1 MDQSDHSVAIPGA
14 LLDAIADRVAERL
27 ADRLG
32 EMGGTNASWMRTN
45 DAAEYL
51 GLTRSALYS
60 RVREMPHYRFERM
73 LLFKRSD
80 LDAWVEARRVDPTP
94 RYERVAPIQPP
105 PASRSTRTRSAPA
118 TKGELTPH
126 PPPKERPKRERPLP
140 PPLSGDDGQKDHWA
154 KQLEISRADLDEMSP
169 GDFKRAWDARNERL
183 KAGGVFDRIDDLW
196 KRFGRANIDEMT
208 PSELIAAV
216 GELHDEAARQ
226 ETIKTEDAGSAGV

>member
-1 MDQSDHSVAIPGA
+1 MDQSDHSVPIPSA

-32 EMGGTNASWMRTN
+32 EMRVTNASWMRTT

-80 LDAWVEARRVDPTP
+80 LDAWVEAHRVDPTP
-94 RYERVAPIQPP
+94 RYERVAPIQPAL
-105 PASRSTRTRSAPA
+105 ASRSTRTRRSHAAKGKLASPPA
-118 TKGELTPH
+118 
-126 PPPKERPKRERPLP
+126 PKERRKRERPLP
-140 PPLSGDDGQKDHWA
+140 PPLSGDDSQKDHWA

-196 KRFGRANIDEMT
+196 KRFGQACIDAMT

-216 GELHDEAARQ
+216 GELRDEAPRQ
-226 ETIKTEDAGSAGV
+226 EPINTEDTDSAGA